1 MVGEIRMSAIQ
12 LSLCLQGG
20 QCQLTQPRSAILSQ
34 NGVREGKRAVGM
46 TRCYMEVFHFPSGSR
61 MEKTAGLDRGGG
73 QRQLSSIQRLG
84 TARIYLVFRE
94 AAGPGLAFK
103 RSSRFSASSGKVMF
117 VPLLLG
123 S

>member
-1 MVGEIRMSAIQ
+1 MSAVQ

-20 QCQLTQPRSAILSQ
+20 QCQLTQPRSAVLSQ

-46 TRCYMEVFHFPSGSR
+46 TGAIWKSSIPRLGPGWRGQQGWTEVEVRGAERHPEVGNGQDLLGAQGSSGLVWHLSAPPGSR
-61 MEKTAGLDRGGG
+61 
-73 QRQLSSIQRLG
+73 
-84 TARIYLVFRE
+84 
-94 AAGPGLAFK
+94 P
-103 RSSRFSASSGKVMF
+103 SSGKVMF